1 MAKYDGSIK
10 FDTKIDTRE
19 FESGVDKLKNT
30 AVKGFAAVGA
40 AAAGGIAAAAK
51 AGMDFEEAMSSVAA
65 ISMATGEQ
73 YDMLKAK
80 AQEMGETTKFTATQ
94 AANALEYLSL
104 AGYTAEESCA
114 ALPQVLNLA
123 AAGGMDLAYA
133 SDLLTDSMAVMG
145 LGIDSMANFSDQLAM
160 AASKSNTSVQQLGEA
175 VLVTG
180 GQAKLANMSVEEMNT
195 ALGIL
200 ADKGIKGSE
209 GGTALR
215 NTLKNL
221 YTPTKNSADMLERL
235 GVKTA
240 DAQGNLIPMQTVL
253 KNLNTALGSLTE
265 ADKMNAMGEIFDTRT
280 IAAASALLDD
290 CGSRWDELSGY
301 LSDCDG
307 AAEQMAETMN
317 DNLTGQLTLAASAAE
332 GLGIAVYDSI
342 SGTLKESVK
351 SGAAEISALTRSIKG
366 GELKP
371 AIESV
376 GKLFAGLADTTV
388 NLASAALPPLISVLG
403 FVGNNM
409 RLITTA
415 ATAAVAAYKSF
426 TIVGAVTKLIQ
437 ANTAA
442 LAAHKT
448 ALAAAAISGTAYAGQ
463 LTLQQTVIGVLTG
476 KIKLAAAA
484 QALWNAAMNAS
495 PVGLAIGGAVALG
508 VAIAGVVAWANK
520 ETEAEKEKK
529 KAIEE
534 SSTAIESA
542 KQAYDEYRQSKQ
554 STTDASV
561 AEITN
566 AENLYSQLNNLADAS
581 GHVDESNRARA
592 AFILGELNKALG
604 TEYTMTDGVIQNYA
618 SLKQSIYDVIEA
630 KKLQILMSQAEENYA
645 NSVKNMAD
653 AQAKYAEAYRLN
665 QEQNTEETR
674 KNLAEAQSLLDK
686 YMNDQIAYQEAFALS
701 AQGATGEAI
710 RYLEEYNAAYSN
722 AAGAS
727 QNYADNTAA
736 NLERLGSAYESSLII
751 LQSALDKYNETGS
764 DAAKSIVES
773 CLSSV
778 IKARDQFAQAGG
790 EISNEFIAG
799 INSTNVDL
807 GVLSANM
814 QYALQNI
821 SIETVKVIS
830 DTATNLGKAAEQA
843 KTGGI
848 SFSTSYTQGISQNAS
863 QATQAATDLGTG
875 AVTSLGAAQGSTNGA
890 STETEALGGYFAVG
904 FANGMK
910 NNQTIVSSAA
920 AALAQSANAAARN
933 ALEIHSPSRVGV
945 EIGKYFDLGVAKGIE
960 KNSESVVGSAKAM
973 SEKLGYL
980 KDFDLISEDEYYTKL
995 EEIRDRYFAAGTK
1008 EWIDYTKKIYD
1019 YQKKFVENEKKKLED
1034 EKKNISKI
1042 YDDIADYASKKLDE
1056 VIKKQ
1061 ESYDK
1066 KLMNFGSGLL
1076 TKNTIEFGDEKIEFY
1091 SLKDLHADIDA
1102 MREYNDMLAS
1112 FRGRLGASGLGEDIQ
1127 KSLLDE
1133 IDSMNNTEAKEF
1145 MKLLNAANNEDY
1157 ADYISVYGEKFKFAQ
1172 KASAQIYDSEM
1183 TKAVDDS
1190 YKYMTDKLSEAGYE
1204 IPEGFFTS
1212 GTVSAEKF
1220 GSAFVE
1226 ELDTQLSKI
1235 RAKIDAF
1242 NASLKIEL
1250 NESSRD
1256 RRSGGNKTVSY
1267 DYSDN
1272 SSIVIHGSSGS
1283 SVRENI
1289 QQAKNLKTYWAHTA
1303 RSTTK
1308 ATRKG

>member
-1 MAKYDGSIK
+1 MLAKYDGSIK
-10 FDTKIDTRE
+10 FDTKIDTKE
-19 FESGVDKLKNT
+19 FESGVEKLKGT
-30 AVKGFAAVGA
+30 AIKGFAAVGA
-40 AAAGGIAAAAK
+40 AAAGGIAAATK
-51 AGMDFEEAMSSVAA
+51 AGMDFEEAMSSVSA

-80 AQEMGETTKFTATQ
+80 AQEMGEATKFTATQ

-175 VLVTG
+175 VLVAG

-221 YTPTKNSADMLERL
+221 YTPTKTAADELKAL
-235 GVKTA
+235 GINTA

-253 KNLNTALGSLTE
+253 KNLDAALSNLTE
-265 ADKMNAMGEIFDTRT
+265 ADKMTAMGNIFDTRT

-317 DNLTGQLTLAASAAE
+317 DNLAGQLTLAASAAE

-371 AIESV
+371 AIENV
-376 GKLFAGLADTTV
+376 GKLFAGLANTVV
-388 NLASAALPPLISVLG
+388 NLASAALPPLINTLG
-403 FVGNNM
+403 FVGNHM
-409 RLITTA
+409 RLITT
-415 ATAAVAAYKSF
+415 TTVAAVAAYKTF
-426 TIVGAVTKLIQ
+426 AVVGTVTKLVQ
-437 ANTAA
+437 ANNAA
-442 LAAHKT
+442 LAAHKV
-448 ALAAAAISGTAYAGQ
+448 ALAAAAISNTAYTGQ

-484 QALWNAAMNAS
+484 QAIWNVAMNAN
-495 PVGLAIGGAVALG
+495 PIGLAIAGAVALG
-508 VAIAGVVAWANK
+508 AAITGLVMWANK

-534 SSTAIESA
+534 SAAAIESA
-542 KQAYDEYRQSKQ
+542 TQSYNEYRQSKQ
-554 STTDASV
+554 SATDASM

-566 AENLYSQLNNLADAS
+566 AENLYNQLSNLADAS
-581 GHVDESNRARA
+581 GYVDESNRARA

-604 TEYTMTDGVIQNYA
+604 TEYTMTNGVIQNYA
-618 SLKQSIYDVIEA
+618 NLKQSIYDLIEA
-630 KKLQILMSQAEENYA
+630 KKLEILMGQAEDNYA
-645 NSVKNMAD
+645 NAIKNKAEAE
-653 AQAKYAEAYRLN
+653 AQYAEAYRTN
-665 QEQNTEETR
+665 QECNTEATR
-674 KNLAEAQSLLDK
+674 KNLEEARALLDK
-686 YMNDQIAYQEAFALS
+686 YQSDQIAYMEASRLAS
-701 AQGATGEAI
+701 QGMTAEAI
-710 RYLEEYNAAYSN
+710 QYLEDYNSAYANAAE
-722 AAGAS
+722 AS
-727 QNYADNTAA
+727 KNYANSTAS
-736 NLERLGSAYESSLII
+736 NLERLGDAYESSLII
-751 LQSALDKYNETGS
+751 LQSALDKYNESGS
-764 DAAKSIVES
+764 DAAKSLVEDCIS
-773 CLSSV
+773 GV
-778 IKARDQFAQAGG
+778 IRARDKFAAAGG

-799 INSTNVDL
+799 MNSTNVDL
-807 GVLSANM
+807 EQLSSNIY
-814 QYALQNI
+814 YAISNI
-821 SIETVKVIS
+821 SSRTGDELI
-830 DTATNLGKAAEQA
+830 AAAEQT
-843 KTGGI
+843 KTHGI
-848 SFSTSYTQGISQNAS
+848 DFTFSYTEGMTSNA
-863 QATQAATDLGTG
+863 AGAFQAATDLGTG
-875 AVTSLGAAQGSTNGA
+875 AVNSLGAAQGSTGGA

-910 NNQTIVSSAA
+910 NNQPAVTSAA
-920 AALAQSANAAARN
+920 AALAQSANAAVRN
-933 ALEIHSPSRVGV
+933 ALDMHSPSRVGV
-945 EIGKYFDLGVAKGIE
+945 EIGKYFDLGIAKGIE
-960 KNSESVVGSAKAM
+960 ENSDSTVKAAKAM

-980 KDFDLISEDEYYTKL
+980 KDFDVITEDEYYTKL

-1008 EWIDYTKKIYD
+1008 DWVEYTKKIYD
-1019 YQKKFVENEKKKLED
+1019 YQKKLVENEKKKLEE

-1042 YDDIADYASKKLDE
+1042 YDDIADYASKRLDE
-1056 VIKKQ
+1056 VAKKQ
-1061 ESYDK
+1061 ESYNK

-1102 MREYNDMLAS
+1102 MREYNDVLAS
-1112 FRGRLGASGLGEDIQ
+1112 FRGRLGSSGLSEDIQ

-1133 IDSMNNTEAKEF
+1133 IDSMNTTESKEF
-1145 MKLLNAANNEDY
+1145 MKLLNAANDEDY